1 RADVVASLRGDPALS
16 DEGRSVALE
25 LAQEWE
31 EDPHQIAR
39 AARALSV
46 SPDGKAEDYARAVRG
61 FEFACRMVPGRG
73 AYLNGLGVSQ
83 DRTGRYREALDSL
96 QESERRMD
104 EQRPSRGGA
113 SPSGLAFEAMAHFQL
128 QQLDE
133 ARQTLGRLRERMKHP
148 LLMFD
153 DQANAFLHEAEALIE
168 GPPAQDAPAK

>member
-1 RADVVASLRGDPALS
+1 YRGHANGVKGLAFDPEGRWFATAGEDQTVRLWDATLSARDWHGPEARAVGQARFGKLWFRAHVVARFRRDPALS

-83 DRTGRYREALDSL
+83 YRTGRYREALD
-96 QESERRMD
+96 
-104 EQRPSRGGA
+104 
-113 SPSGLAFEAMAHFQL
+113 
-128 QQLDE
+128 
-133 ARQTLGRLRERMKHP
+133 
-148 LLMFD
+148 
-153 DQANAFLHEAEALIE
+153 
-168 GPPAQDAPAK
+168 